1 MWYVRLCACLWATEE
16 MMSVAPLPPR
26 GNKSRVW
33 QNNASF
39 PTYESRRALLRC
51 INTLSDLAH
60 ETTWNWLLGLRNI
73 SPFEV
78 PVICLISKMFFQ
90 WFVKEK
96 KELYPTLGIAKRN
109 KAWGQGNGG
118 FLEVCVCVTVVVQ
131 LCVCLPHLPWV
142 SDEWQRNLKAFALL
156 CALITGKSS
165 GTSITPAPAPSL
177 SSPPIKYLTEGWHD
191 CISRWLKAPVR
202 TKCLK
207 SLLYLL
213 YLVKAP

>member
-1 MWYVRLCACLWATEE
+1 MWKKKAPTNVKEVFHQDQMLFDCLNCPPFSVCMDYLFIPPVWRVSAHDQQNSRKNGAGIWHWVLNMWYVRLCACLWAIEE
-16 MMSVAPLPPR
+16 MMSIAPLPPR

-96 KELYPTLGIAKRN
+96 RELYPTLGIAKRN

-118 FLEVCVCVTVVVQ
+118 FLEVYVCDCSRAAVRV
-131 LCVCLPHLPWV
+131 PFPSAV
-142 SDEWQRNLKAFALL
+142 SVRWMVE
-156 CALITGKSS
+156 
-165 GTSITPAPAPSL
+165 GT
-177 SSPPIKYLTEGWHD
+177 
-191 CISRWLKAPVR
+191 
-202 TKCLK
+202 
-207 SLLYLL
+207 
-213 YLVKAP
+213 